1 MRYELYEF
9 FHNKRNVGCEFI
21 NYIGESNDRQALER
35 QAAEDK
41 ADYCILDNETAC
53 VKDGNQK
60 TDTEGCE
67 TTVRGC
73 KFAKA
78 FYDAM
83 REVDLDYI
91 AEYNEKY
98 NQAKIAA
105 EKETEIFFRKK
116 RKPDL

>member
-21 NYIGESNDRQALER
+21 NYMGESDNLKALER
-35 QAAEDK
+35 QAADDR
-41 ADYCILDNETAC
+41 ADYCILDNETARI
-53 VKDGNQK
+53 KDSSEK
-60 TDTEGCE
+60 ADADDYE

-83 REVDLDYI
+83 RDVDLDYI
-91 AEYNEKY
+91 AKYNEKY

-105 EKETEIFFRKK
+105 KQESEKFLHKK
-116 RKPDL
+116 RKPDR